1 MLPQAKKGRGATG
14 NPDPRYLADRRESF
28 DDGWSPQDLEV
39 TPITTSVTDDPVRT
53 IISRNDSPDIP
64 FRQSINPYKGC
75 EHGCVYCY
83 ARPSH
88 AYLDLS
94 PGLDFETRLFA
105 KHNAADV
112 LKRELAKPG
121 YRCDSISIGAN
132 TDPYQPSER
141 SRRITRSIIEV
152 LAEHQ
157 HPFGIVTKSS
167 LVERDIDVL
176 APLAAK
182 NLTHVIVSVTT
193 LDRDLAR
200 RMEPRAAAPQ
210 RRLQTVARL
219 HQAGVPVGVL
229 FAPII
234 PFLND
239 ADMEA
244 VLEAAA
250 TAGAS
255 FAGYV
260 VLRLPYELTDIF
272 KTWLETHYPLKA
284 EHVMNRIRDM
294 RGGKD
299 YDSEYG
305 SRIRGTGV
313 YAELLKNRFAQAAK
327 KFGLNRQRQ
336 KLDTSQFVAPNNSG
350 QQDLFR

>member
-1 MLPQAKKGRGATG
+1 MQKHAKTGRGATIT
-14 NPDPRYLADRRESF
+14 PDPRYLADRRASF
-28 DDGWSPQDLEV
+28 DDGWSPQDLEL
-39 TPITTSVTDDPVRT
+39 TAITTSVTAETVRS

-94 PGLDFETRLFA
+94 PGLDFETRIFA
-105 KHNAADV
+105 KHNAAQI
-112 LKRELAKPG
+112 LKRELGKPG
-121 YRCDSISIGAN
+121 YRCQAISIGAN
-132 TDPYQPSER
+132 TDPYQPAER
-141 SRRITRSIIEV
+141 NQRITRSLIEV
-152 LAEHQ
+152 LAEHR

-167 LVERDIDVL
+167 LVERDLDLL
-176 APLAAK
+176 APLAARD
-182 NLTHVIVSVTT
+182 LVHVIVSVTT
-193 LDRDLAR
+193 LDRALAR

-219 HQAGVPVGVL
+219 QEVGVPVGVL

-239 ADMEA
+239 ADLES

-250 TAGAS
+250 AAGAS

-260 VLRLPYELTDIF
+260 VLRLPFELTDIF
-272 KTWLETHYPLKA
+272 KTWLQTHYPLKA
-284 EHVMNRIRDM
+284 ERVMNRIRDM
-294 RGGKD
+294 RGGKE
-299 YDSEYG
+299 YDSEFG
-305 SRIRGTGV
+305 TRMRGTGV
-313 YAELLKNRFAQAAK
+313 YADLLKNRFKQASK
-327 KFGLNRQRQ
+327 KFGLNQARHE
-336 KLDTSQFVAPNNSG
+336 LDTGQFVVPNSTG
-350 QQDLFR
+350 QLDMFG

>member
-1 MLPQAKKGRGATG
+1 MIPPTFRFVNRSIRTRVANTG
-14 NPDPRYLADRRESF
+14 VCIVTRVRRTRI
-28 DDGWSPQDLEV
+28 W
-39 TPITTSVTDDPVRT
+39 
-53 IISRNDSPDIP
+53 
-64 FRQSINPYKGC
+64 
-75 EHGCVYCY
+75 
-83 ARPSH
+83 
-88 AYLDLS
+88 DLS

-305 SRIRGTGV
+305 SRMRGTGV

-336 KLDTSQFVAPNNSG
+336 KLDTSQFVGAETIQTNRICFDDG
-350 QQDLFR
+350 QDTRIIGEELRSTARN